1 MRYAERDLDEPT
13 KAKPPATVGRRKW
26 LLGAA
31 AVASF
36 GAVFFLARR
45 PFPSEKTPEGA
56 YARIAKAIAEDHPLG
71 VFPFLETDAQWA
83 CFTLRDQR
91 KRALDRVEASY
102 PRGLE
107 RDRLVAEYEKDG
119 RLPDGSDVF
128 VRWAKEKGWFA
139 RLRRDLSGTAS
150 VEQDGERATVVT
162 ARGSR
167 YNFRVRENGIWG
179 LTMFTAELVVE
190 AEKASRDL
198 DVVNRAADD
207 YEKSQK
213 K

>member
-1 MRYAERDLDEPT
+1 MAVETERKLS
-13 KAKPPATVGRRKW
+13 RRKW
-26 LLGAA
+26 LALAA
-31 AVASF
+31 AVVAGT
-36 GAVFFLARR
+36 GAFFLVRK

-56 YARIAKAIAEDHPLG
+56 YARIAKALAEERPLD
-71 VFPFLETDAQWA
+71 VFPYLETDAQWA

-102 PRGLE
+102 PKGPD
-107 RDRLVAEYEKDG
+107 RDALVAAYEKDG

-128 VRWAKEKGWFA
+128 VRWAKAKGWFD
-139 RLRRDLSGTAS
+139 RLRKDLSGVARVEVDDAS
-150 VEQDGERATVVT
+150 TPESAGRATVVT

-167 YNFRVRENGIWG
+167 YTFRQRDNGIWG
-179 LTMFTAELVVE
+179 MTMFTAELVAE

-207 YEKSQK
+207 YDKARK
-213 K
+213 H